1 MFNILNGQISFV
13 GSDIIV
19 YSRKNPHHILKSGL
33 ISLYNIKRFK
43 NNDRNKINSYYIKHQ
58 SLTFDL
64 EIIIKSLLKI

>member
-1 MFNILNGQISFV
+1 MFNILKGQLSFV
-13 GSDIIV
+13 GSDITT
-19 YSRKNPHHILKSGL
+19 STKENPHHIIKSGL
-33 ISLYNIKRFK
+33 ISLYNVKRFK